1 MDGRMEGRLYSEGQK
16 GEGDTST
23 DGKRNQNKYGGVDR
37 YNAYLEI
44 RKSTTLGG
52 RQLSGANAKRE
63 QWQEMGPL

>member
-1 MDGRMEGRLYSEGQK
+1 MVGWRVGCIQRGRK
-16 GEGDTST
+16 GKETPAQMAKGTRT
-23 DGKRNQNKYGGVDR
+23 KYGGVDR
-37 YNAYLEI
+37 YHAYLEI